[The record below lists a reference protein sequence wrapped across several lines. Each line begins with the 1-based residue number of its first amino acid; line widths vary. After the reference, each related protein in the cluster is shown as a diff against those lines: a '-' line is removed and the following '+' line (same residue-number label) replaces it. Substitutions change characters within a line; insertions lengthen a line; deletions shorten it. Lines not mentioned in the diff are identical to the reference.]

1 MPTIRLTV
9 AVLVLAGLLTGCG
22 PNRAELARL
31 APYGAEPREPCGETT
46 RWVSLR
52 DLGDEVEGWSVA
64 DARDELGPPQLASDE
79 GGIKRAGWY
88 DVTIGQKN
96 CGTLLTI
103 LERDKQRIVTVQ
115 DLKPHEIWT
124 VLDGKF
130 PK

>member
-1 MPTIRLTV
+1 MPINRL
-9 AVLVLAGLLTGCG
+9 AIALLALAPLLVGCG
-22 PNRAELARL
+22 SDRAELARL

-46 RWVSLR
+46 RGVSLR
-52 DLGDEVEGWSVA
+52 DIGDEVEGWSVNE
-64 DARDELGPPQLASDE
+64 AREELGAPQLTSDE

-88 DVTIGQKN
+88 DITLGQKN

-103 LERDKQRIVTVQ
+103 LERDKQRIVTVK
-115 DLKPHEIWT
+115 DLKPNEIWT

>member
-1 MPTIRLTV
+1 MPTLRLSIAILT
-9 AVLVLAGLLTGCG
+9 LAGLLAGCG
-22 PNRAELARL
+22 SDRAELARL

-46 RWVSLR
+46 RGVSLR
-52 DLGDEVEGWSVA
+52 DIGDEVERWTLA
-64 DARDELGPPQLASDE
+64 DAREELGAPQLASDE
-79 GGIKRAGWY
+79 AGIKRAGWY

-103 LERDKQRIVTVQ
+103 LERDQQRIVTVQ

>member
-46 RWVSLR
+46 RGVSLR

-64 DARDELGPPQLASDE
+64 DARDEHGPPQLASDE

-103 LERDKQRIVTVQ
+103 LERDKQRIVTVK
-115 DLKPHEIWT
+115 DLKPNEIWT